1 VIPEGVKRLARHG
14 VVHVLFAFFAMGGW
28 AVFAN
33 RAYDMPRPLYSGL
46 VQGAMSACLTLF
58 LKSVIDGLSKR
69 FAGRTRLWAPPL
81 IACLGSASLLVAIH
95 AASGTPEILK
105 TITIPLL
112 VSTSYAAIYN
122 YSISKK
128 RGAGT

>member
-1 VIPEGVKRLARHG
+1 MPDALRRLARSG
-14 VVHVLFAFFAMGGW
+14 TIHVLFAFLAMGGW

-33 RAYDMPRPLYSGL
+33 RAYDMPRPLYSGF
-46 VQGAMSACLTLF
+46 VQGVMSACLTLF

-69 FAGRTRLWAPPL
+69 FDGPTRLWAPPL
-81 IACLGSASLLVAIH
+81 IACLGSTAILVTIH

-105 TITIPLL
+105 TVAVPLL

-122 YSISKK
+122 YSLSR